1 MGSDPN
7 LPKILYV
14 DDDAGLRRL
23 TQRALSRRGF
33 EVETADSADAGLAM
47 LANGGFDLVAVDHT
61 MPGKDGLAM
70 LREIVKQ
77 PDHPP
82 VVFVTGTDEPQ
93 VAVKALT
100 SGATDFVT
108 KTVGNEF
115 FDLLAGRLTQALA
128 RVSLERAKAAA
139 EAELREA
146 NERLELLVREVHHR
160 VANSLQMV
168 SSFVSL
174 QTAQTE
180 DPAARDAL
188 AATLNRIQ
196 AISKVHHRLY
206 TRHDLSTID
215 LDEYLSTLVSGLT
228 DSLER
233 GAARIDIALDAD
245 PIEASPDH
253 AVSLGI
259 VVNELVGNAAK
270 YAFVG
275 LDHGTVTI
283 TLRST
288 VDGGYALTVCDDGHG
303 FDPNDGPKG
312 TGLGMRIV
320 AAVSRSLGCEIE
332 RMPSDRGTCYRCMVA
347 ANNPNPD

>member
-1 MGSDPN
+1 M
-7 LPKILYV
+7 YV

-23 TQRALSRRGF
+23 TQRALGRRGF
-33 EVETADSADAGLAM
+33 AVDTADGADAGLAM
-47 LANGGFDLVAVDHT
+47 LAGGGFDLVAVDHT

-70 LREIVKQ
+70 LREIVAL

-93 VAVKALT
+93 VAVAALT
-100 SGATDFVT
+100 SGAIDFVT
-108 KTVGNEF
+108 KTVGEEF

-128 RVSLERAKAAA
+128 RVALERAKTAA
-139 EAELREA
+139 EAELRQA

-174 QTAQTE
+174 QAGQTE

-188 AATLNRIQ
+188 AATQNRIQ

-206 TRHDLSTID
+206 TRDDLSTID
-215 LDEYLSTLVSGLT
+215 LEQYLSTLVTGLR

-233 GAARIDIALDAD
+233 SAADIDVTLDAD
-245 PIEASPDH
+245 PIETTPDR
-253 AVSLGI
+253 AVSIGI
-259 VVNELVGNAAK
+259 VINELVGNAAK

-275 LDHGTVTI
+275 RDSGVVSI
-283 TLRST
+283 ELRAYG
-288 VDGGYALTVCDDGHG
+288 DGGFELKVSDDGHG
-303 FDPNDGPKG
+303 IDDTTGPTG

-320 AAVSRSLGCEIE
+320 AAMSRSLGCEIE
-332 RMPSDRGTCYRCMVA
+332 RIPSDTGTCYLCRVA
-347 ANNPNPD
+347 GA

>member
-1 MGSDPN
+1 MGQEPN

-23 TQRALSRRGF
+23 TQRALGRRGF
-33 EVETADSADAGLAM
+33 EVETAESADAGLAI
-47 LANGGFDLVAVDHT
+47 LAGGGFDLVAVDHT

-70 LREIVKQ
+70 LREIVKESQ
-77 PDHPP
+77 HPP

-108 KTVGNEF
+108 KTVGDEF
-115 FDLLAGRLTQALA
+115 FDLLAGRLTQALV
-128 RVSLERAKAAA
+128 RVALERAKT
-139 EAELREA
+139 EAENELRQA

-180 DPAARDAL
+180 DPAAREAL
-188 AATLNRIQ
+188 ASTLNRIQ

-206 TRHDLSTID
+206 TRQDLSTID
-215 LDEYLSTLVSGLT
+215 LDEYLSTLVAGLS
-228 DSLER
+228 DSLTR
-233 GAARIDIALDAD
+233 GSTRVNIALDAD
-245 PIEASPDH
+245 PIEASPDQ

-283 TLRST
+283 TLRGET
-288 VDGGYALTVCDDGHG
+288 DGGYSLTVSDDGHG
-303 FDPNDGPKG
+303 FDASEGPKG

-332 RMPSDRGTCYRCMVA
+332 RIPTERGTCHRCRVGPRTA
-347 ANNPNPD
+347 E